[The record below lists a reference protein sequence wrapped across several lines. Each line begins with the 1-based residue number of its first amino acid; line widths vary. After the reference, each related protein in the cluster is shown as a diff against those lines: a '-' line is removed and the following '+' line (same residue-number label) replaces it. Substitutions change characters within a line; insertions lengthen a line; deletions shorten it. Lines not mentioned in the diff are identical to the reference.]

1 MSTPAE
7 QALELK
13 NKGNEAIAKK
23 DWAVFTISSEPTFIY
38 IYIYIYEIDTDTGG
52 LQAAVDWY
60 TEAIELD
67 PTALYYSN
75 RAHVRLFLFII
86 SNH

>member
-13 NKGNEAIAKK
+13 NKGNEAITKK
-23 DWAVFTISSEPTFIY
+23 DWAVFTISSEPAY
-38 IYIYIYEIDTDTGG
+38 IYKIDTDIGG

-75 RAHVRLFLFII
+75 RAHVRLFLFIT